1 MTNLKRLAVSFTLMF
16 VLAVAAFAGEM
27 PTPPTAPGETNT
39 PPCGE
44 MNAPPCSSAS
54 VTSGDAAVPGEI
66 PTPPTSYAVDVSSI
80 AEAVAWSLMLF

>member
-1 MTNLKRLAVSFTLMF
+1 MTNLKRLALSFTLMS
-16 VLAVAAFAGEM
+16 VLAVAALAGEVDA
-27 PTPPTAPGETNT
+27 PPTAPGETNT

>member
-1 MTNLKRLAVSFTLMF
+1 MTNLKRLALSFTLMS
-16 VLAVAAFAGEM
+16 VLAVAAFA
-27 PTPPTAPGETNT
+27 GETNT

-54 VTSGDAAVPGEI
+54 VTSTDAAVQGEV
-66 PTPPTSYAVDVSSI
+66 PSPPTSAVDVSSI